1 MNCHSPAKSKSFSE
15 KIIIIIIIQSE
26 KGFGLVSVGTP
37 SIIIKVIERQVHHV
51 LSDRS

>member
-1 MNCHSPAKSKSFSE
+1 MNCHSPAKSESFSE
-15 KIIIIIIIQSE
+15 IIIIIIIQSE